1 MGATKKDLEYLT
13 AQMPVDHYHQLSI
26 EDRLAMDVKYVD
38 VKEFDYSGSEL
49 WVAQK
54 KVSDKA
60 FKELKKIEFDYRN
73 NKQVNK

>member
-13 AQMPVDHYHQLSI
+13 ASMPVDHYHQLSN
-26 EDRLAMDVKYVD
+26 EDKLAMEVKYVD
-38 VKEFDYSGSEL
+38 VREYDYSDSEL

-73 NKQVNK
+73 NKK